1 MFNSPESMLATV
13 LGLLCSTVPAHVHAP
28 NIPLALRNV
37 SEAQWQKELL
47 SFMPEITNRS
57 ANSHPPLDPSVLHG
71 HIESS
76 AWLCALEHNT
86 YLCVQGWCHPTGHVK
101 EALEECS
108 GYPKTKKEKESW
120 ELGKPELLSAE
131 GFPRL
136 EQMCLDGSPTIPFGS
151 LLPSSCKSKH
161 QRRQEPTSY
170 MAHLKRRGRK
180 KLKEVWRPNKEEDSC
195 KAGVLKELQGYKAT
209 KNGTLKGLQGKGLQ
223 GTVETSRN
231 HLVVNTDNFLTI
243 CRTVSSC
250 PGFWYPVKEL
260 QRGKGSWEG
269 QREKE
274 RQENIAAKNRF
285 VPEVSRN

>member
-1 MFNSPESMLATV
+1 MSNSPESMLAIV

-28 NIPLALRNV
+28 SIPLALRNV

-57 ANSHPPLDPSVLHG
+57 ANSHPPIDSSVLHG

-76 AWLCALEHNT
+76 AWLCTLEHNT
-86 YLCVQGWCHPTGHVK
+86 YLCVQGWCHTTRHVK

-120 ELGKPELLSAE
+120 KLGKPGLLSAE

-151 LLPSSCKSKH
+151 LLPSSCKSKQ

-180 KLKEVWRPNKEEDSC
+180 ILRKS
-195 KAGVLKELQGYKAT
+195 GGQT
-209 KNGTLKGLQGKGLQ
+209 KK
-223 GTVETSRN
+223 
-231 HLVVNTDNFLTI
+231 
-243 CRTVSSC
+243 RTAA
-250 PGFWYPVKEL
+250 
-260 QRGKGSWEG
+260 
-269 QREKE
+269 
-274 RQENIAAKNRF
+274 RQA
-285 VPEVSRN
+285 S